1 MTDSIHVV
9 VAAHDFYPDPG
20 SGGTGRYVYE
30 TSRRLED
37 FGHQVS
43 VVTRRRGDVPERETI
58 EGVDV
63 YRYDISIADESAPS
77 ILQQLPAAVRTVND
91 HVTALSNPSPPDI
104 VSFQGPVTSLLL
116 DRAVET
122 APRIP
127 TFHSPWPTEYG
138 IKTRD
143 DPEISWLR
151 RNLNVGIRW
160 LLERYALAKRDHV
173 IALSNYMRDQLHDV
187 YGSGIDATVIPGG
200 VDVEQFTPDA
210 EPYGQ
215 MAGGEPAFLTVR
227 RLSERMGH
235 DRLLAA
241 FSVVRDAYP
250 SAQLYIAGDG
260 PLRDRLERQ
269 AEQLGV
275 ADSTTFLGYVPDSEL
290 PAAYASADLFV
301 LPTQEL
307 EGFGLATLE
316 ALASGTPVVATPV
329 GGTVEVLD
337 GLDEKL
343 PACPLTDGR
352 TASDLAEG
360 MGSWAGLDPEVR
372 SSAGETCRRYVCDH
386 YTWEQT
392 ASELQKQYEQHLN

>member
-1 MTDSIHVV
+1 MHVV

-30 TSRRLED
+30 TSRRLVD
-37 FGHQVS
+37 SGHQVS
-43 VVTRRRGDVPERETI
+43 VVTRRRGDVPKRETI
-58 EGVDV
+58 EGIDV
-63 YRYDISIADESAPS
+63 YRYDISIAGESAPS
-77 ILQQLPAAVRTVND
+77 ILQQLPSAIRTVSD
-91 HVTALSNPSPPDI
+91 HATALSTPFPPDI
-104 VSFQGPVTSLLL
+104 VSFQGPVTAILL
-116 DRAVET
+116 DRALDT

-143 DPEISWLR
+143 DSDISRIR
-151 RNLNVGIRW
+151 RNLNVGVRW
-160 LLERYALAKRDHV
+160 LLERYALTQRDHV
-173 IALSNYMRDQLHDV
+173 IVLSRYMRDQLREV
-187 YGSGIDATVIPGG
+187 YGGGFDATVIPGG

-210 EPYGQ
+210 GPHGE
-215 MAGGEPAFLTVR
+215 MKEGEPAFLTVR

-235 DRLLAA
+235 DRLLTA
-241 FSVVRDAYP
+241 FASVRDEYP
-250 SAQLYIAGDG
+250 NARLYIAGDG
-260 PLRDRLERQ
+260 PLRNRLERQ
-269 AEQLGV
+269 AKRLGI

-337 GLDEKL
+337 GLDERL
-343 PACPLTDGR
+343 PAPALTDGR

-360 MGSWAGLDPEVR
+360 VGEWAGLNPGVR

-392 ASELQKQYEQHLN
+392 ANELEKRYEQYLA